1 MMELECQIR
10 RERPEDYF
18 ETENVVR
25 EAFWNV
31 YHPGCTEH
39 YLLHCFRS
47 RSEFIP
53 ELDLVL
59 VKDGRII
66 GQVMYVHSQVDGDGG
81 TKIPTFTFGPIGI
94 HPDYQRQGYGR
105 KLLEASMQA
114 AAALGAGALVI
125 TGNIL
130 FYGPSGFVPARTR
143 GIRYHE
149 DPEAD
154 YLLVKELRKGYLENV
169 RGTFR
174 DPEGYFAAMRH
185 PDAFEAFD
193 KQFPRKIQKV
203 LPGQLDFV

>member
-143 GIRYHE
+143 GIRLSRR
-149 DPEAD
+149 PGS
-154 YLLVKELRKGYLENV
+154 R
-169 RGTFR
+169 
-174 DPEGYFAAMRH
+174 
-185 PDAFEAFD
+185 
-193 KQFPRKIQKV
+193 
-203 LPGQLDFV
+203 LPAG